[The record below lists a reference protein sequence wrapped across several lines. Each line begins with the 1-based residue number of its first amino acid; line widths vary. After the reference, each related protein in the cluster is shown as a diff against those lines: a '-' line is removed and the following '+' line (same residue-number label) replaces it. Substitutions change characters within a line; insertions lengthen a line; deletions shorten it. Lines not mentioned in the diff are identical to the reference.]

1 MKNNNK
7 KLFIEAISKF
17 LLGVILVGL
26 LIFLPAGTISYVNGW
41 IFMGILFVPMF
52 FAGLVMMAKN
62 PNLLRS
68 RLNAKEKQKDQS
80 LVVKLSGLMFLL
92 GFIIAGL
99 NYRFGWYVLSLRS
112 SIIAAIIFLLAYL
125 LYAEVLR
132 ENAYL
137 SRTIEVQENQKVI
150 DTGLYGVVR
159 HPMYSATI
167 LLFLSMPM
175 VLGSIYSFII
185 FLAYPIIIAMRIKG
199 EEEFLEKE
207 LEGYK
212 EYKNK
217 VKYRMIPFI
226 W

>member
-1 MKNNNK
+1 MDK
-7 KLFIEAISKF
+7 KLFFQAIFKF
-17 LLGVILVGL
+17 LLGIILIGL
-26 LIFLPAGTISYVNGW
+26 LIFLPAGTIHFVNGW
-41 IFMGILFVPMF
+41 IFMGVLFIPMLI
-52 FAGLVMMAKN
+52 AGIIMMIKN
-62 PNLLRS
+62 PKLLKS
-68 RLNAKEKQKDQS
+68 RLDVKEKQKEQGM
-80 LVVKLSGLMFLL
+80 LIKLSGLMFIA
-92 GFIIAGL
+92 GFILAGL
-99 NYRFGWYVLSLRS
+99 DYRYNWLTIPPLVTY
-112 SIIAAIIFLLAYL
+112 IAIGVFLLSYL
-125 LYAEVLR
+125 MLAEVLK
-132 ENAYL
+132 ENTYL
-137 SRTIEVQENQKVI
+137 SRTNKVEEDQKVI

-217 VKYRMIPFI
+217 VNYRMIPFI